1 MTSDLSITD
10 IAHQEGVYLLERP
23 ITGMG
28 SLRQI
33 DPLKDDRAPA
43 HAAVIYSPGTGD
55 FFDIEVISGGPIN
68 GVGPFDADLEVFIG
82 SILDSR
88 ERDFLEHPNTVYA
101 KLDGWTERDFTRCI
115 IELDGLVSKDYSATW
130 ENSNAVVG
138 TCQQVIIDHS
148 TDPFRL
154 TRVEDVA
161 TMHLPGLG
169 NDLRWNMLAEP
180 PDTMF
185 EALGHFMELSIEL
198 RLGISEGMKL
208 DPNPRFPMSHYSD
221 MTNQFSLKTKVIDN
235 NPSVDLQL
243 GHKKDISIYENS
255 GNDIGGMA
263 KPGNKT
269 QVDGQPV
276 KTSTGWFD
284 NDGTLHIT
292 NSRGDILASGHYDDK
307 GRWVDA
313 QTGKV
318 YGGGGPMKAREAYE
332 QTGQWQ
338 AVEDAREEG
347 GKPILLD
354 LNGDGE
360 IDRMSLTAST
370 VYFDLDGDGYLEET
384 PWIGR
389 DDVSRRVEDGFLV
402 ADRNGDGAVQSEELV
417 LTLLTPDDPNDTD
430 LQALKTVFDSNG
442 DGVVD
447 AQDTDWH
454 QLRVWQ
460 DRNLNGEADAGELQT
475 LAQRGITAIDV
486 DPNGA
491 WKSVE
496 DLSAQELAAW
506 GVTAADIVDIDTLED
521 GSHRG
526 ALLEG
531 DMALLG
537 TTRFTMN
544 GATQLAADM
553 AFLPSPF
560 GIAWSMDGEGR
571 ATFRGDN
578 GSSILVQIDTD
589 PATAE
594 LAALGVTGLTG
605 NAKDNVFT
613 VGALLDGQ
621 GEPADALLS
630 GGLGNDHLTG
640 GAGSDWL
647 AGGPGV
653 DTMIGGDGA
662 DVLYI
667 DAEDARFD
675 GGAGYDVAVVDTA
688 HAVTL
693 TLTDWGLESVLGNRG
708 DDVLRAGDRT
718 DDVVLSGGDGVAQ
731 LARSGRLPLFM
742 VSGRLGSCVGI
753 VTGSPH
759 SPVH

>member
-1 MTSDLSITD
+1 MTINIDHISNN
-10 IAHQEGVYLLERP
+10 EGVFYLDRP
-23 ITGMG
+23 VPSASLG
-28 SLRQI
+28 SVAGVGDGGAFGHGAI
-33 DPLKDDRAPA
+33 
-43 HAAVIYSPGTGD
+43 IYSPGTGIPE
-55 FFDIEVISGGPIN
+55 DIQVISGGPSNNQIIN
-68 GVGPFDADLEVFIG
+68 SPLDVYVG
-82 SILDSR
+82 SILNSR
-88 ERDFLEHPNTVYA
+88 ERDHLTEPHTTFTEA
-101 KLDGWTERDFTRCI
+101 EGWTP
-115 IELDGLVSKDYSATW
+115 ELFEAASAVMGMDELFEYTSTW
-130 ENSNAVVG
+130 ENSNSVVG
-138 TCQQVIIDHS
+138 TAERIVAE
-148 TDPFRL
+148 L
-154 TRVEDVA
+154 TGNPEFIGQIERA
-161 TMHLPGLG
+161 TGRSFPGLS
-169 NDLRWNMLAEP
+169 NDLRTTDDRPSTL
-180 PDTMF
+180 F
-185 EALGHFMELSIEL
+185 ESIFHSIEL
-198 RLGISEGMKL
+198 FIDEVAAIFNGSWSERPALGEMEKI
-208 DPNPRFPMSHYSD
+208 NV
-221 MTNQFSLKTKVIDN
+221 QFDVSSKTKIIDN

-243 GHKKDISIYENS
+243 KKEKDISIYENS

-486 DPNGA
+486 DPNGG